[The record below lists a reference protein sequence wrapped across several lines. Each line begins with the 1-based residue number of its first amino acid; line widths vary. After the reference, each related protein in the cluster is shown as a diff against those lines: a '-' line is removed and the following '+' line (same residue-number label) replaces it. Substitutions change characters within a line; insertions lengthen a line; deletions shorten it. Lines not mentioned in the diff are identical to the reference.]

1 MNCKKQIVTIMTLVF
16 LLLLMMSTTIFAAS
30 VGRVYNLNATM
41 NGDQIKLTWT
51 SVAGAAGYNVYVN
64 DIRIGSVSRNEAAL
78 IGFSNNTTYRFKVAA
93 YDSQKREGTMSAEKR
108 FTTTT
113 NQTLSQV
120 KNVTVTQVNG
130 YVTLNWSSVSNAS
143 RYQIFVDVPNF
154 GELNIGEVTT
164 TNAILKGFEDGYRY
178 GFSIRACRTSSTGTI
193 NYGVKSTMKYCTID
207 YDKDDTDYNTGTEVN
222 YTPAQV
228 KNVSVTNITENSA
241 YVTWSSVS
249 NATGY
254 KIYVSKNGG
263 AFTYWGSTTARN
275 YTLNNLVSDTNYRV
289 KIAAYR
295 NVNGTTYTGS
305 YSTVKSFRTDE
316 DNKVDTV
323 THLNV
328 TVKNRNEAYLSWW
341 PVDNATGY
349 EVYISKSGSPYER
362 ITWTTDTT
370 TILTSEMLDYATSY
384 NVKVRAYKNV
394 YYSNGNYYSIR
405 GNFSSVKYFRTQQYN
420 ITQDSPY
427 VSKVTGVTEYV
438 KGTTVYL
445 NWNRVSGADGYEIDF
460 SVPGIGNVT
469 LYADTNSREVGGVTG
484 KDYDYTARIRAY
496 KYINGVKQYGLYSDI
511 VKFREN

>member
-130 YVTLNWSSVSNAS
+130 YVTLNWSAVSNAS

-164 TNAILKGFEDGYRY
+164 TNAILKGFKDGYRY

-193 NYGVKSTMKYCTID
+193 NYGAKSTMKYCTID

-222 YTPAQV
+222 YTPAQ
-228 KNVSVTNITENSA
+228 
-241 YVTWSSVS
+241 
-249 NATGY
+249 
-254 KIYVSKNGG
+254 
-263 AFTYWGSTTARN
+263 
-275 YTLNNLVSDTNYRV
+275 
-289 KIAAYR
+289 
-295 NVNGTTYTGS
+295 
-305 YSTVKSFRTDE
+305 
-316 DNKVDTV
+316 V